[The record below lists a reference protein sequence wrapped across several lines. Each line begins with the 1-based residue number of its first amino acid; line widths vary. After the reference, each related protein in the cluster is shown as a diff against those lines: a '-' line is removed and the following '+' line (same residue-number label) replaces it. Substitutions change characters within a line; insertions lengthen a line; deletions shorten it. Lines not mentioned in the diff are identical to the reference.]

1 MCLFKIAMNAGSA
14 RKCHILV
21 VDDDALVC
29 ESVAMLLRLD
39 GHRVDTAAS
48 AAEALAVFEPGKFN
62 LVFTD
67 YFMPAMT
74 GEKLAAEIK
83 IRSPGQPV
91 VMVTG
96 HPEGFVQGGH
106 PLTAFDF
113 WISKPVKIESLRDAI
128 ARFAPPK
135 TNSSQA

>member
-1 MCLFKIAMNAGSA
+1 MNAGSA

-29 ESVAMLLRLD
+29 ESVAMLLRSD
-39 GHRVDTAAS
+39 GHRVHTAAS
-48 AAEALAVFEPGKFN
+48 GAEALAVFEPGKFD

-67 YFMPAMT
+67 YFMPTMT

-91 VMVTG
+91 VMLTG
-96 HPEGFVQGGH
+96 HPEGFVQGGRA
-106 PLTAFDF
+106 LTAFDS
-113 WISKPVKIESLRDAI
+113 WIGKPFEIESLRDAI

-135 TNSSQA
+135 TNSSQALPTAPA